1 MSIYTKAG
9 DSGKTTLKNGRK
21 VLKSDLI
28 LETYGTVDELN
39 SALGVVIANTKR
51 KDLQKKLLKIQ
62 SDLFEIGNHL
72 SEPKAN
78 KNLKLFLKKRV
89 KNFEET
95 IDKMTKSLKKIEHFI
110 LPGGGKTS
118 AFLHLA
124 RTICRRA
131 ERRVVELSQKEKINK
146 EVIVYLNRLSDLL
159 FTMAR
164 FANKIDK
171 EKEVVWKIG

>member
-1 MSIYTKAG
+1 MKIYTRAG
-9 DSGKTTLKNGRK
+9 DSGKTVLKNGKK
-21 VLKSDLI
+21 VFKSDLI

-39 SALGVVIANTKR
+39 STLGIVIANTKE
-51 KDLQKKLLKIQ
+51 KDLQNQLLKIQ
-62 SDLFEIGNHL
+62 MDLFEIGNHL
-72 SEPKAN
+72 SEAKTD
-78 KNLKLFLKKRV
+78 KNLELFLKRRV

-95 IDKMTKSLKKIEHFI
+95 IDKMTKSLNKIEHFI

-118 AFLHLA
+118 SFLHLA

-131 ERRVVELSQKEKINK
+131 ERRVVEFSKKEKVNK

-164 FANKIDK
+164 FTNKIDK
-171 EKEVVWKIG
+171 EKEVIWKIG